1 VPQNLKGLK
10 VLFLVAP
17 AGVPDDEIARPRK
30 ILEAGG
36 AEVAFASLS
45 AGPVT
50 TQAGAKIEAA
60 GIVELRPTDFAGAI
74 VPGGPGA
81 ADLASNGIALKFVRM
96 VAHDGKPVGAL
107 SQGVVFLAK
116 SDLLEGKSATTWV
129 TPDALR
135 ALKDGGARFEKKP
148 VVVSGG
154 IVTCDGAGSAES
166 FGNIYA
172 EILDGSRTRSGRI
185 TR

>member
-1 VPQNLKGLK
+1 MPQNLKGLK

-17 AGVPDDEIARPRK
+17 AGTPDDEIAKPRR

-36 AEVAFASLS
+36 AEVVFASAT

-50 TQAGAKIEAA
+50 TQGGATIEAA
-60 GIVELRPTDFAGAI
+60 GIVEMRPTDFAGAV

-81 ADLASNGIALKFVRM
+81 PDLAANGIAQKFVRM

-107 SQGVVFLAK
+107 SLGVVFLAK
-116 SDLLEGKSATTWV
+116 ADLLEGKNATTWV

-135 ALKDGGARFEKKP
+135 ALKEGGARFEKKP

-154 IVTCDGAGSAES
+154 IVTCDGAASAES

-172 EILDGSRTRSGRI
+172 EILDGSRTRSGRV

>member
-1 VPQNLKGLK
+1 MPQNLKGLK

-36 AEVAFASLS
+36 AEVAFAALS

-50 TQAGAKIEAA
+50 TQAGARSEAA

-129 TPDALR
+129 TPDALL

-154 IVTCDGAGSAES
+154 IVTCDGAASAEA

-172 EILDGSRTRSGRI
+172 EVLDGSRTRSGRI